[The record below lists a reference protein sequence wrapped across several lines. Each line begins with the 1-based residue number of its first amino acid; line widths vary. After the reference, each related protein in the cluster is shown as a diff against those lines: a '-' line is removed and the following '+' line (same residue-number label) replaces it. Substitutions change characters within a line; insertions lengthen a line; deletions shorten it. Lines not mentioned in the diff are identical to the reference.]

1 MSQKTTVIKTGYVP
15 RAFQDV
21 LHNELKR
28 FNVLVCHRR
37 FGKTVFSVNELIDK
51 GLRNPTRNPQYAY
64 IAPNY
69 GQAKRVA
76 WDMFKE
82 FTRNIPGVEV
92 NEAELRIDIKLD
104 GTGNRVRFMLLG
116 AENPGSLRGIYLD
129 GCVLD
134 EYAEMDPTIWAQ
146 VIRPALADRRGWA
159 IFIGTPK
166 GQNHFYDVLEIAK
179 KNPDDWHHITYKAS
193 QTRLVAAPELKAA
206 KAVMAPEEY
215 EQEFECSFAAALI
228 GSYYGKQMEALEEKG
243 RIAEVPHD
251 PHLEVDTYWDL
262 GLSDATAIWFVQ
274 QVGQEVRL
282 IDYIEDSGQ
291 SLDWYARALKVGDRK
306 DYNYG
311 VHFLPHDAAA
321 RSLDTGRSR
330 QETLR
335 KLGLKTIILTKQ
347 KIEDGINAARV
358 LLPKCWID
366 KKKCERGIKAL
377 NNYEKKWDAKNKIF
391 SSKPLHNWASNGAD
405 AFRYVAQGLK
415 EDSQKF
421 ENKTFQSYAD
431 TDYNVFDY

>member
-1 MSQKTTVIKTGYVP
+1 MDKTQVIKTGYVP
-15 RAFQDV
+15 RAFQDT
-21 LHNELKR
+21 LHAELKR

-51 GLRNPTRNPQYAY
+51 GLRNPLRNAQYAY
-64 IAPNY
+64 VAPNY

-82 FTRNIPGVEV
+82 FTRNIPGVKV
-92 NEAELRIDIKLD
+92 NEAELRIDIERD
-104 GTGNRVRFMLLG
+104 GSGNRVRFMLLG

-166 GQNHFYDVLEIAK
+166 GQNHFYDILEIAK
-179 KNPDDWHHITYKAS
+179 KNPMDWHSVTYKAS
-193 QTRLVAAPELKAA
+193 QTKLVATPELKAA

-215 EQEFECSFAAALI
+215 DQEFECSFSAALI
-228 GSYYGKQMEALEEKG
+228 GSYYGKQMESLEEKNHIG
-243 RIAEVPHD
+243 EVPHD
-251 PHLEVDTYWDL
+251 PHLQVDTYWDL
-262 GLSDATAIWFVQ
+262 GISDSTAIWFVQ
-274 QVGQEVRL
+274 QLGQEIRL
-282 IDYIEDSGQ
+282 IDYIEESGQ
-291 SLDWYARALKVGDRK
+291 SLAWYAAKMKEDHRIE
-306 DYNYG
+306 YNYG
-311 VHFLPHDAAA
+311 THVLPHDAAA

-335 KLGLKTIILTKQ
+335 NLGLKTIILTKQ
-347 KIEDGINAARV
+347 KIEDGINASRV
-358 LLPKCWID
+358 LLPKCWFD
-366 KKKCERGIKAL
+366 RVRCERGIKAL

-405 AFRYVAQGLK
+405 AFRYVAMGLK
-415 EDSQKF
+415 EDGQKF
-421 ENKTFQSYAD
+421 ENKTFQRETD
-431 TDYNVFDY
+431 NDYNVFDY